1 MYGHRMFFRDKGE
14 SLMQKIL
21 IIGARG
27 QLGSDL
33 CKVIEGNLKDATLMA
48 TNREELDVTDFEQV
62 RNVLENAGADVV
74 INTSAFH
81 QVDLCEEQ
89 WQPAF
94 EVNAYAA
101 RHLAQVCT
109 ELDTTLVHLSTDY
122 VFGGEE
128 NRNVPYSE
136 TDRPFPV
143 SVYGASKLAGE
154 YLVRNT
160 CKKHFVIRGS
170 GLYGVAGSAGKG
182 GNFIETMLRLGKEGK
197 LLKVVADQIT
207 TPTFTADLAEKII
220 ELIQTERYGLYHI
233 SNTDS
238 CSWHQFAAAIFECCG
253 LQVDLSPTTSDAY
266 GAAAKRP
273 SYSVFAHEALH
284 GAGIESPRSWQH
296 ALSDYLTQKGHT
308 S

>member
-1 MYGHRMFFRDKGE
+1 MKN
-14 SLMQKIL
+14 IL

-33 CKVIEGNLKDATLMA
+33 CKVIDAYGDNVTFTAM
-48 TNREELDVTDFEQV
+48 NREELDVTNFQQV
-62 RNVLENAGADVV
+62 RNILENSGADVV

-81 QVDLCEEQ
+81 QVDLCEVE

-101 RHLAQVCT
+101 RNLAKVCAQ
-109 ELDTTLVHLSTDY
+109 LDIVLAHISTDY
-122 VFGGEE
+122 VFGGDK
-128 NRNVPYSE
+128 NRKTPYSE
-136 TDRPFPV
+136 EDRPFPV

-154 YLVRNT
+154 YLVRDT
-160 CKKHFVIRGS
+160 WKKHFVIRGS
-170 GLYGVAGSAGKG
+170 GLYGVAGSGGKG

-197 LLKVVADQIT
+197 PLNVVADQIT
-207 TPTFTADLAEKII
+207 TPTFTADLAAKII

-238 CSWHQFAAAIFECCG
+238 CSWHEFAATIFNRCG
-253 LQVDLSPTTSDAY
+253 IDANLSATTSEAY

-273 SYSVFAHEALH
+273 LYSVFAHDGLHAAGLSSSRCWQEALN
-284 GAGIESPRSWQH
+284 
-296 ALSDYLTQKGHT
+296 DYLAQKGYLG
-308 S
+308 